1 MLSGFQLIFV
11 ADTKIIYSYNFV
23 APLEYEPRIN
33 DKELYD
39 KEQKIHTN
47 LFYIYVLKD
56 FRLKLFHTFLT
67 KGNSEDQAK

>member
-11 ADTKIIYSYNFV
+11 ADTKIVYSYNFV

-47 LFYIYVLKD
+47 FFYIYILKELS
-56 FRLKLFHTFLT
+56 LKTFSYIFN
-67 KGNSEDQAK
+67 KRKF